1 LINSSENVSGR
12 LLFHF
17 SPDTLQLLED
27 LGLAALE
34 LVRAVLGQRAVGAR
48 LLVPGVRGLTA
59 RVGTLPA
66 FRANIVTVPPR
77 FSLVVL

>member
-1 LINSSENVSGR
+1 M
-12 LLFHF
+12 FHF
-17 SPDTLQLLED
+17 SLDTLQLLED

-59 RVGTLPA
+59 RVGTL
-66 FRANIVTVPPR
+66 NVTTLGNCQ
-77 FSLVVL
+77 S